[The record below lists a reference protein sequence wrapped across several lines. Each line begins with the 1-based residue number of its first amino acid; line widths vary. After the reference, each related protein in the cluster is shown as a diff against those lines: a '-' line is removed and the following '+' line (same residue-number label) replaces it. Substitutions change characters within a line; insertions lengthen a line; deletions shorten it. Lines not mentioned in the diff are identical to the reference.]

1 MTSAL
6 IETKT
11 AGQPA
16 EPYLKI
22 RPPRGWAPL
31 NLRDIWQFR
40 DLLAALAGR
49 DVKLRYKQTALGVLW
64 VILQPLMGAGVFS
77 FVFGRIAQLPS
88 DGLSYFVFSYAGLLG
103 WNLFNGILSKTSTCL
118 IGNSQLVSKTYF
130 PRLVLPLSAVPSALI
145 DFGVALGMMAAL
157 LLIYH
162 VQLRIGV
169 LLLPIWIVMLLM
181 VSVGVGLISAAL
193 MVSYRDVAYIL
204 PVLTQLLFWGSPVA
218 YKLTYALEK
227 IPQQYHT
234 LYLLNP
240 LAIPLEGFR
249 ASLLGTPLP
258 ALLPTLYAAGA
269 SLAVFLIGAYS
280 FKKMERK
287 FADVI

>member
-6 IETKT
+6 TETKT
-11 AGQPA
+11 AGIPA

-31 NLRDIWQFR
+31 NLRDVWQFR
-40 DLLAALAGR
+40 DLLMALASR

-64 VILQPLMGAGVFS
+64 VILQPLMGAGIFS
-77 FVFGRIAQLPS
+77 FVFGRLAHLPS
-88 DGLSYFVFSYAGLLG
+88 DGLPYFVFSYAGLLG
-103 WNLFNGILSKTSTCL
+103 WNLFNGILIKASTCL
-118 IGNSQLVSKTYF
+118 IGNSQLVSKIYF
-130 PRLVLPLSAVPSALI
+130 PRLVLPLSAVPSAFI
-145 DFGVALGMMAAL
+145 DFGVALGMMAVLMA
-157 LLIYH
+157 IYH

-169 LLLPIWIVMLLM
+169 LLLPIWILMLLM
-181 VSVGVGLISAAL
+181 VSLGAGLNTAAL

-204 PVLTQLLFWGSPVA
+204 PVVTQLLFFGSPVA
-218 YKLTYALEK
+218 YKLSYALGQ
-227 IPQQYHT
+227 IPQRYHT

-258 ALLPTLYAAGA
+258 ALFPSLCAAGA
-269 SLAVFLIGAYS
+269 SVAVFLIGAYS
-280 FKKMERK
+280 FKKMEKR